1 MAFLLRDLLFTPSCL
16 GCGHLGEWVCQW
28 CLNDLEVQTGRQI
41 PYVDQVI
48 VANSYQGWL
57 RDRVISY
64 KSGEFHLARG
74 LAEVLLNKCL
84 THLDKKILVPIPSSL
99 EKIKLRQLDTML
111 HVANQIRLL
120 DRKYQVQPNLRL
132 IRRVSDQVGLSHLGR
147 IENLANAFGA
157 SQKIMADVILID
169 DVITTGS
176 TVSAAAKT
184 LKVAGAKSVT
194 AVALCGAGKMY

>member
-16 GCGHLGEWVCQW
+16 GCSSLGEWVCQR
-28 CLNDLEVQTGRQI
+28 CLRDLEVQTGRQI

-48 VANSYQGWL
+48 AANSYESWIKEK
-57 RDRVISY
+57 VISY

-84 THLDKKILVPIPSSL
+84 SLLDQTILIPVPSTL

-120 DRKYQVQPNLRL
+120 EVKYKVHPNLNL
-132 IRRVSDQVGLSHLGR
+132 IKTVSDQVGLSHQSR
-147 IENLANAFGA
+147 IENMADAFGV
-157 SQKIMADVILID
+157 SQKVIGDVILID

-176 TVSAAAKT
+176 TLSAAAKT
-184 LKVAGAKSVT
+184 LKLAGANSVT
-194 AVALCGAGKMY
+194 AVALCSAGKMH